1 MSTFDWMAAQADLS
15 PVALTVRAQA
25 ISPDDRGNLS
35 YTEFFPNREVP
46 SVDLKDITSLDRR
59 AAADRREWNAPG
71 RYIPMLTPQQRE
83 ISMVPIEAYDKIEEK
98 EMQKLAEGA
107 FGNAAIIQKVI
118 GADIPSRVD
127 ELVRSIYRRI
137 ELDTMTAWA
146 NGYIRQ
152 YNPQQGAYYEA
163 SFGFS
168 ASRLTTAGTA
178 WNATASAYDAFIAWY
193 LDASDLVGGGE
204 GVLLRRATLNA
215 ILEDAPDLANGVKMN
230 ITQLATRVQQDL
242 GEAFTFVI
250 NENQLDIFDDGGM
263 AVTRTKVWPAQKVA
277 VIPSGRMVGVI
288 ANAPVKRAM
297 DLANTES
304 QAGINQNGV
313 VVFHFESNNGKEL
326 TIEAQKNAMPIP
338 DEQKVAVIDAGV

>member
-1 MSTFDWMAAQADLS
+1 MSTFDWMAAQAELS

-25 ISPDDRGNLS
+25 MSPDDLGNLS
-35 YTEFFPNREVP
+35 YTAFFPNRDVP

-83 ISMVPIEAYDKIEEK
+83 LSMVPIEAYDKIEER

-107 FGNAAIIQKVI
+107 FGNAAIIQRVV

-127 ELVRSIYRRI
+127 ELVRSINRRL
-137 ELDTMTAWA
+137 ELDAMTAWA

-152 YNPQQGAYYEA
+152 YNPQRGDYYEA

-168 ASRLTTAGTA
+168 NTRLTTAGTA
-178 WNATASAYDAFIAWY
+178 WNVVANAYDAFVTWY

-204 GVLLRRATLNA
+204 GVLLRRATLNE
-215 ILEDAPDLANGVKMN
+215 ILEDAPDLANGVKMT
-230 ITQLATRVQQDL
+230 ITQLATRVQQDI
-242 GEAFTFVI
+242 GSAFKFVI
-250 NENQLDIFDDGGM
+250 NENQLDVFNDGGT

-277 VIPSGRMVGVI
+277 VIPSGGQVGVT

-297 DLANTES
+297 DLANTQS
-304 QAGINQNGV
+304 DAGINTRGV
-313 VVFHFESNNGKEL
+313 VVYHFESNNGKEL
-326 TIEAQKNAMPIP
+326 TIEAQKNAMPVP
-338 DEQKVAVIDAGV
+338 DEQRVAVIDAGV

>member
-1 MSTFDWMAAQADLS
+1 MSTFDWMGAVAELS

-25 ISPDDRGNLS
+25 ISPNDRGNLS
-35 YTEFFPNREVP
+35 YDTFFPNRDVP

-71 RYIPMLTPQQRE
+71 RYIPMLTPQQRD

-98 EMQKLAEGA
+98 ELQKLGEGT
-107 FGNAAIIQKVI
+107 FGNDAIVQKVI

-127 ELVRSIYRRI
+127 ELVRTIYRRL
-137 ELDTMTAWA
+137 ELDSMTAWA

-152 YNPQQGAYYEA
+152 FNPQRGDYYEA

-168 ASRLTTAGTA
+168 ATRLTTAATA
-178 WNATASAYDAFIAWY
+178 WNVVANAYDAFVAWY

-204 GVLLRRATLNA
+204 GVLLRRATLNE

-242 GEAFTFVI
+242 GQNFTFVI
-250 NENQLDIFDDGGM
+250 NENQLDSFDDGGT
-263 AVTRTKVWPAQKVA
+263 AVTRAKVWPAQKVA
-277 VIPSGRMVGVI
+277 VIPSGRMVGVT
-288 ANAPVKRAM
+288 ANAPVRRAM
-297 DLANTES
+297 NLANTQS
-304 QAGINQNGV
+304 DAGINVRGV
-313 VVFHFESNNGKEL
+313 SVYYFGSNDDKEL
-326 TIEAQKNAMPIP
+326 TIQAQKNAMPIP

>member
-35 YTEFFPNREVP
+35 YTEFFPNRDVP
-46 SVDLKDITSLDRR
+46 SVDLRDITSLDRR

-107 FGNAAIIQKVI
+107 QGNAAIIQRVI
-118 GADIPSRVD
+118 GADLPSRVD
-127 ELVRSIYRRI
+127 ELVRAIYRRL
-137 ELDTMTAWA
+137 ELDSMTAWA

-152 YNPQQGAYYEA
+152 YNPQQGGYYEA

-168 ASRLTTAGTA
+168 NTRLTTAGTA
-178 WNATASAYDAFIAWY
+178 WNAAASAYDAFIAWY
-193 LDASDLVGGGE
+193 LDAADLVGGAE
-204 GVLLRRATLNA
+204 GVVLRRATLNA

-230 ITQLATRVQQDL
+230 ITQLASRVQQDL
-242 GEAFTFVI
+242 GEAFTFIV
-250 NENQLDIFDDGGM
+250 NENQLDVFDDGGM

-277 VIPSGRMVGVI
+277 VIPTGRQVGVT

-304 QAGINQNGV
+304 SAGISTRGV

-338 DEQKVAVIDAGV
+338 DEQRVAVIDAGV

>member
-1 MSTFDWMAAQADLS
+1 MSTFDWMQAERNLS

-25 ISPDDRGNLS
+25 ISPDDQGNLS
-35 YTEFFPNREVP
+35 YTEFFPNRDVP

-98 EMQKLAEGA
+98 ELQKLAEGT
-107 FGNAAIIQKVI
+107 FGNDAIVQKVI

-127 ELVRSIYRRI
+127 ELVRTIYRRL
-137 ELDTMTAWA
+137 ELDSMTAWA

-152 YNPQQGAYYEA
+152 FNPQRGDYYEA

-168 ASRLTTAGTA
+168 NTRLTTAATA
-178 WNATASAYDAFIAWY
+178 WNVVANAYDAFVAWY

-204 GVLLRRATLNA
+204 GVLIRRATLNE
-215 ILEDAPDLANGVKMN
+215 ILADAPDLPNGVSMN
-230 ITQLATRVQQDL
+230 ISDL
-242 GEAFTFVI
+242 PNRIARDIGQSFRFVI
-250 NENQLDIFDDGGM
+250 NENQLDVFNDGGT

-277 VIPSGRMVGVI
+277 VIPTGRTVGI
-288 ANAPVKRAM
+288 AANAPVRRAM
-297 DLANTES
+297 NLANTA
-304 QAGINQNGV
+304 QDAGINVRGV
-313 VVFHFESNNGKEL
+313 SVYYFGSNEDKEL
-326 TIEAQKNAMPIP
+326 TIVAQKNAMPVP